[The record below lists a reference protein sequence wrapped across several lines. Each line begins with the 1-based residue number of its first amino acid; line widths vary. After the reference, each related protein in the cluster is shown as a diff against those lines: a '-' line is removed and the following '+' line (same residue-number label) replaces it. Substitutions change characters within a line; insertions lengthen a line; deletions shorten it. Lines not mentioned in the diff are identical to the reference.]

1 MMTKGDYVLLAILFI
16 CMGLLAVLMARSN
29 MHLKNAERNIQR
41 VEKRQEDFREENA
54 RLQREIDQLV
64 YKVYSKEDW

>member
-1 MMTKGDYVLLAILFI
+1 MTKGDYVLLAILFI
-16 CMGLLAVLMARSN
+16 CIGLLAVLMARSN
-29 MHLKNAERNIQR
+29 VHLKNAERNIQR

>member
-1 MMTKGDYVLLAILFI
+1 MTKGDYVLLAILFI

-29 MHLKNAERNIQR
+29 MHLKNAEQNIQR

>member
-1 MMTKGDYVLLAILFI
+1 MTKGDYVLLAILFI

-29 MHLKNAERNIQR
+29 VHLKNAERNIQR
-41 VEKRQEDFREENA
+41 VEKRQEDFRKENA

>member
-1 MMTKGDYVLLAILFI
+1 MTKGDYVLLAILFI